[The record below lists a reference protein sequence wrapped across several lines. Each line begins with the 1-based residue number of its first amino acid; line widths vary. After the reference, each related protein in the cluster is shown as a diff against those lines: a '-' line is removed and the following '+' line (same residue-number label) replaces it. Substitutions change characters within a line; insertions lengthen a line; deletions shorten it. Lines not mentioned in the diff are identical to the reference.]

1 MADPLQSLKFKAG
14 LFGNIFD
21 EQQSQ
26 LGQAAELGKQKKGGL
41 LGGLIGGKLG
51 KFAVE
56 KLLGTYLKAQ
66 FGPMGLL
73 MGKALG
79 AGLGAYAGGKIGTG
93 RKKDVGAD

>member
-1 MADPLQSLKFKAG
+1 MADPLQGLGFQAG
-14 LFGNIFD
+14 LNRDIFA
-21 EQQSQ
+21 EQKSQ
-26 LGQAAELGKQKKGGL
+26 LGQAAELAKQKKGGL
-41 LGGLIGGKLG
+41 LGSLIGGKLG
-51 KFAVE
+51 KFAVN

-93 RKKDVGAD
+93 RK